1 MTPSQPTWV
10 AAATLQRALA
20 ADITSACTCD
30 DALQK
35 RLAHASAVAKQHIAL
50 GLAPHH
56 TQALRALPACTAPSQ
71 DLLQQMLYFN
81 KHRTPATQGVTSPSV
96 SVTSHAQ
103 SEPLLPHTVQ
113 RKSGVAAATVCP
125 PSSKQSKAASAE
137 KHSRLPQQG
146 SIAEMHQQRSLRSE
160 QAAPSKEAVAA
171 EKQAV
176 SVVAKPELYSA
187 LTAAVSAIVQQAGC
201 AQSQPAADCLRG
213 ISLQYHAQGEGAQLE
228 GQASQP
234 EGQAS
239 QPEGQDA
246 ELDGQ
251 SAQLEGQ
258 ASQPEAQ
265 ASQLH
270 GQREGHDTQQTCIE
284 LQDEDPCS
292 PSKTA
297 VSGASPK
304 IQMSRQAQHAQRS
317 TADATQPASGQQVAH
332 GDEQGGV
339 ADGPEQA
346 LAWQVQVQIQQA
358 VEVLQAALQP
368 SGKVGAPTG
377 VVASRQ
383 QPAGATQHAQRS
395 TCASNMD
402 GQHAKH
408 ASLDASWPQA
418 WPNSHEQDTNQS
430 PDQDC
435 SRHAPVFAAHPLPG
449 QATHR
454 LAKYPAAYKAGHM
467 LPQQGE
473 LSVRGPPQGVRRGGY
488 GLSTDRPNTPSQQS
502 CRPCSSQ
509 GEDCMDARWQNSKR
523 QASGSQRRLYKHGPV
538 VPKPSAM
545 QQPVRRRQRPEW
557 DDHLTA
563 TAPQADRGGSP
574 REGRAG
580 LSPRPTAKELLQEAL
595 ARIQNASNSR
605 PQHAK
610 RQRRSTAPQQGQP
623 CPAVPHHQ
631 RATDK
636 LPPGQSRPGVAQ
648 QGSGHSWG
656 DDATAA
662 RGQGDGQVQGEQ
674 QQAAVGVQH
683 HKQVP
688 LVKQWAFGSKPS
700 WVVQGSGS
708 PGGTAEQHG
717 AGIWPSERSR
727 ERKVPTAAAPHFA
740 TTDKAEAWQKLT
752 DLQQHMVGLITA
764 VEDQLSLADS
774 PNSPRGLRAG
784 NSAER
789 TAEAALSAVGTAQQ
803 QEWAAPPRGT
813 PQAHEQPEIH
823 LSGLKTDCDDPGGK
837 AACSEAEDAAPA
849 VEDAVAAATAA
860 GHAAA
865 ACSTQKVQRLQP
877 KAGAL
882 SDSDVHRI
890 LAHRRAYLK
899 QQRAFDRACV
909 DSNEAFDPT
918 QVVEGIADMLLDD
931 VLQQSAAELGEAC
944 DGLAE
949 ELFEG
954 EFVV

>member
-1 MTPSQPTWV
+1 MRHILEASLHYLQALNANVKQQNVHMAQLLQEQAHQIRAQQVIVTSNCLLCMPSVLPPDHTAKV
-10 AAATLQRALA
+10 PVLA
-20 ADITSACTCD
+20 CCTC
-30 DALQK
+30 LQ
-35 RLAHASAVAKQHIAL
+35 
-50 GLAPHH
+50 
-56 TQALRALPACTAPSQ
+56 LPAFSSCLLACKCVCSFAWLQQAVKPMTAGLQ

-377 VVASRQ
+377 VVASR
-383 QPAGATQHAQRS
+383 
-395 TCASNMD
+395 
-402 GQHAKH
+402 
-408 ASLDASWPQA
+408 
-418 WPNSHEQDTNQS
+418 
-430 PDQDC
+430 
-435 SRHAPVFAAHPLPG
+435 
-449 QATHR
+449 
-454 LAKYPAAYKAGHM
+454 
-467 LPQQGE
+467 
-473 LSVRGPPQGVRRGGY
+473 
-488 GLSTDRPNTPSQQS
+488 
-502 CRPCSSQ
+502 
-509 GEDCMDARWQNSKR
+509 
-523 QASGSQRRLYKHGPV
+523 
-538 VPKPSAM
+538 
-545 QQPVRRRQRPEW
+545 
-557 DDHLTA
+557 
-563 TAPQADRGGSP
+563 
-574 REGRAG
+574 
-580 LSPRPTAKELLQEAL
+580 
-595 ARIQNASNSR
+595 
-605 PQHAK
+605 
-610 RQRRSTAPQQGQP
+610 
-623 CPAVPHHQ
+623 
-631 RATDK
+631 
-636 LPPGQSRPGVAQ
+636 
-648 QGSGHSWG
+648 
-656 DDATAA
+656 
-662 RGQGDGQVQGEQ
+662 
-674 QQAAVGVQH
+674 
-683 HKQVP
+683 
-688 LVKQWAFGSKPS
+688 
-700 WVVQGSGS
+700 
-708 PGGTAEQHG
+708 
-717 AGIWPSERSR
+717 
-727 ERKVPTAAAPHFA
+727 
-740 TTDKAEAWQKLT
+740 
-752 DLQQHMVGLITA
+752 
-764 VEDQLSLADS
+764 
-774 PNSPRGLRAG
+774 
-784 NSAER
+784 
-789 TAEAALSAVGTAQQ
+789 
-803 QEWAAPPRGT
+803 
-813 PQAHEQPEIH
+813 
-823 LSGLKTDCDDPGGK
+823 
-837 AACSEAEDAAPA
+837 
-849 VEDAVAAATAA
+849 
-860 GHAAA
+860 
-865 ACSTQKVQRLQP
+865 
-877 KAGAL
+877 
-882 SDSDVHRI
+882 
-890 LAHRRAYLK
+890 
-899 QQRAFDRACV
+899 
-909 DSNEAFDPT
+909 
-918 QVVEGIADMLLDD
+918 
-931 VLQQSAAELGEAC
+931 
-944 DGLAE
+944 
-949 ELFEG
+949 
-954 EFVV
+954 